1 MEAGDADQTGYKVM
15 MDARI
20 VFLLLTGVLLLIL
33 VGIAVGTLNKKRKQR
48 LENPKHRMLED
59 D

>member
-1 MEAGDADQTGYKVM
+1 M

-20 VFLLLTGVLLLIL
+20 VFLLLTGVFLLIL
-33 VGIAVGTLNKKRKQR
+33 VGIAAGTLNKKRKQR